1 MISKRSSPT
10 NPLAIAHITAGI
22 KIIAKVVRINKI
34 KARLPIASF
43 AKAVAFS
50 FLSYFFEIKGT
61 KAELKAP
68 SAKNLLNIFGNLN
81 AAKKASKSGPAPI
94 KENNSIS
101 RTMPKMRLAKVQKPT
116 VKKPDIRRIGFK
128 IVPVPLP
135 K

>member
-10 NPLAIAHITAGI
+10 NPLAIAHISAGI
-22 KIIAKVVRINKI
+22 NIIEMVVRINKT
-34 KARLPIASF
+34 KARLPMASL

-94 KENNSIS
+94 KENNNIS
-101 RTMPKMRLAKVQKPT
+101 RTIPKMRLANVQKPT
-116 VKKPDIRRIGFK
+116 VKNPDIWRIGFK
-128 IVPVPLP
+128 IVPVPLQE
-135 K
+135 